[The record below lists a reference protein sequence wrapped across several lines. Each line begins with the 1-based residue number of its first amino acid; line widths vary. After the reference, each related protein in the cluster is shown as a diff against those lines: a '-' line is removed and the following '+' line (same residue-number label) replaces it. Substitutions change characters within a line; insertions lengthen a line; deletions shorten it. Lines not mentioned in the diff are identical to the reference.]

1 MGINDS
7 RKFVHT
13 SFVLE
18 RMLKMRVIS
27 DAGIEMVAQVNAI
40 IEGLYGL
47 SFIELLIVLAIFML
61 MVAILFPLFS
71 QHNYP
76 KYYNEVY
83 ENELVALKIAD
94 SIEGHATFCIFGG
107 SAEIG
112 AKDIVRF
119 MAKDNSG
126 NIRMKRMD
134 ADIVSF
140 HEIES
145 GVPRVRITTMIN
157 GRLKVP
163 TKIVACDIYV
173 PASAVVHEI
182 KVGLD

>member
-1 MGINDS
+1 
-7 RKFVHT
+7 
-13 SFVLE
+13 
-18 RMLKMRVIS
+18 MRVIS

-112 AKDIVRF
+112 VKDTVRF

-126 NIRMKRMD
+126 NIRMKRID
-134 ADIVSF
+134 ANIVSF

-145 GVPRVRITTMIN
+145 RIPRVMMTTMIKECMR
-157 GRLKVP
+157 GGLVTKEA